1 MRSLIKPIIVWMVIL
16 FAATMQA
23 QVSINVNLGAT
34 PAWIP
39 QVETGVRYYYL
50 PDVDAYYDMRL
61 SVFIFSHN
69 GNWIR
74 RHHLLNKYRNYDLYD
89 GRKVAVRNY
98 CGNSPYAYSNYQKHN
113 KWDMNDYNRL
123 AQRTDRGNHRN
134 NVLNEKSFREQHD
147 WKNNKDRR
155 SEHNNRGG
163 HGHDHR

>member
-1 MRSLIKPIIVWMVIL
+1 MKILTKSIIVGLVIL
-16 FAATMQA
+16 FATNLQA

-50 PDVDAYYDMRL
+50 PDVDAYYDMRS

-74 RHHLLNKYRNYDLYD
+74 RHHLPSRYRNYDLYD

-98 CGNSPYAYSNYQKHN
+98 CGNSPYAYSNYHRHN
-113 KWDMNDYNRL
+113 KWERDDYDRL
-123 AQRTDRGNHRN
+123 AQRTGRENYRN
-134 NVLNEKSFREQHD
+134 NVFNEKGFRDHHD
-147 WKNNKDRR
+147 SKNDKDRR
-155 SEHNNRGG
+155 SENNNGRGYGHN
-163 HGHDHR
+163 HR